1 MDHQVEHQT
10 VLGAQ
15 QREGQTATMLLT
27 NARLP
32 HGSAATGPVD
42 VAIAHGRIAAI
53 TPAAGR
59 PGHDLAGALLLP
71 SLVDGHVHLDKTVW
85 GLPWRPN
92 SGAATVRERIEN
104 ERLARASLPPVA
116 ERGANLLRQM
126 IGAGTTALRTH
137 TDIDDAHGLSNFH
150 ATMELV
156 ARFKGQADIQVVA
169 FPQSGIIT
177 RPGVADLLAQALRE
191 GADLI
196 GGLDPAAIDGDA
208 RAHLDI
214 VFGLAQRFDRGIDI
228 HLHDRDPAGNAQLRD
243 IAARTI
249 AIGLQHRVTVSHAF
263 SLGTPDA
270 NDFAATADALAE
282 AGVHILTSSPSAG
295 PVPPVH
301 ALRARGVVIHAGSD
315 NIRDLWSPFGNG
327 DMLERAL
334 LIALRQGFRSD
345 PDIAVALS
353 LCSDAAALGLPA
365 HRLVVGAPADLIAV
379 DAETPTEA
387 VANRPARKLVMKAGV
402 ILARDGRYCGPTP

>member
-1 MDHQVEHQT
+1 
-10 VLGAQ
+10 
-15 QREGQTATMLLT
+15 MLLT

-59 PGHDLAGALLLP
+59 PGLDLAGALLLP

-104 ERLARASLPPVA
+104 ERLVRAVLPPVA

-126 IGAGTTALRTH
+126 IAAGTTALRTH

-150 ATMELV
+150 ATMQLV
-156 ARFKGQADIQVVA
+156 ARFKGRADIQVVA
-169 FPQSGIIT
+169 FPQSGIVS

-191 GADLI
+191 GADLV
-196 GGLDPAAIDGDA
+196 GGLDPATYDGDA
-208 RAHLDI
+208 KAHLDI

-228 HLHDRDPAGNAQLRD
+228 HLHDRDAGGNAQLRD

-263 SLGTPDA
+263 SLGTSDA
-270 NDFAATADALAE
+270 HDFASTADALAE

-295 PVPPVH
+295 IVPPVH

-334 LIALRQGFRSD
+334 LTALRQGFRSD
-345 PDIAVALS
+345 PDIAIALS

-365 HRLVVGAPADLIAV
+365 HRLVVGAAADLITV

-387 VANRPARKLVMKAGV
+387 VANRPPRKLVMKGGV
-402 ILARDGRYCGPTP
+402 ILARDGQYVGPTP

>member
-1 MDHQVEHQT
+1 
-10 VLGAQ
+10 
-15 QREGQTATMLLT
+15 MLLT
-27 NARLP
+27 NARIAGTAGLL
-32 HGSAATGPVD
+32 D
-42 VAIAHGRIAAI
+42 LAITDGRIAAI

-59 PGHDLAGALLLP
+59 PGRDLGGALLLP
-71 SLVDGHVHLDKTVW
+71 GLVDGHVHLDKTLW

-92 SGAATVRERIEN
+92 SGAATVRERVEN
-104 ERLARASLPPVA
+104 ERLHRAALPPVSV
-116 ERGANLLRQM
+116 RGANLLRQM
-126 IGAGTTALRTH
+126 IACGTTALRTH
-137 TDIDDAHGLSNFH
+137 TDIDDAHGLANFH

-156 ARFKGQADIQVVA
+156 ARFRGQADIQVVA
-169 FPQSGIIT
+169 FPQSGIVT

-191 GADLI
+191 GADLV
-196 GGLDPAAIDGDA
+196 GGLDPASFDGDA

-228 HLHDRDPAGNAQLRD
+228 HLHDRDPGGNAQLRD

-249 AIGLQHRVTVSHAF
+249 AIGMQHRVTVSHAF
-263 SLGTPDA
+263 SLGTTDA
-270 NDFAATADALAE
+270 DDFAATADALAA

-315 NIRDLWSPFGNG
+315 NVRDLWSPFGNG

-345 PDIAVALS
+345 ADIAVALA
-353 LCSDAAALGLPA
+353 LCSDATALGLPA
-365 HRLVVGAPADLIAV
+365 HRLAVGAAADIVAV
-379 DAETPTEA
+379 DAETQSEA
-387 VANRPARKLVMKAGV
+387 VATRPARKLVMKAGV
-402 ILARDGRYCGPTP
+402 VLAEEGRYCGSA